1 MLSGLHLGAQRRSLR
16 GSAHEAGSYPI
27 GEGEMMFLAEGTARA
42 RAPRQAQCVL
52 GAGRM
57 PVCLEREERGKDM
70 RKEGSWAG
78 QVITRNLMIGVI
90 TSRDFFKERKGMS
103 RFVLKN

>member
-1 MLSGLHLGAQRRSLR
+1 
-16 GSAHEAGSYPI
+16 
-27 GEGEMMFLAEGTARA
+27 MMFLAEGTARA

>member
-1 MLSGLHLGAQRRSLR
+1 MLSGLHLGAQGSFLR

-27 GEGEMMFLAEGTARA
+27 GEGGMMFLAEGTARS
-42 RAPRQAQCVL
+42 RAPRQAQHVL

-57 PVCLEREERGKDM
+57 PVCLEHEERGKDM

-78 QVITRNLMIGVI
+78 QVSTRDLMIKVI
-90 TSRDFFKERKGMS
+90 ASRD
-103 RFVLKN
+103 LKRGRT